1 MLYGKL
7 LRFTYRLERNPVFA
21 SVKRGLLLL
30 TPVLIVGA
38 VALMLRNLP
47 IPGFQEWIM
56 GAAGGAVYSALKF
69 VYDATIGI
77 MSLCLLCGISY
88 SYAATISGSDRT
100 FCLVAVMASL
110 GSFFI
115 LFSVQSNGVFEFAS
129 LGAVS
134 TVNSTCQFASSASK
148 KSGKT
153 DNLSFVD
160 IKVKWFDGSCV
171 A

>member
-56 GAAGGAVYSALKF
+56 GAAGGAVYSALGF
-69 VYDATIGI
+69 VYDL
-77 MSLCLLCGISY
+77 SLIHIYLRTNCG
-88 SYAATISGSDRT
+88 
-100 FCLVAVMASL
+100 
-110 GSFFI
+110 
-115 LFSVQSNGVFEFAS
+115 
-129 LGAVS
+129 
-134 TVNSTCQFASSASK
+134 
-148 KSGKT
+148 
-153 DNLSFVD
+153 
-160 IKVKWFDGSCV
+160 
-171 A
+171 

>member
-56 GAAGGAVYSALKF
+56 GAAGGAVYSALGF

-88 SYAATISGSDRT
+88 S
-100 FCLVAVMASL
+100 
-110 GSFFI
+110 
-115 LFSVQSNGVFEFAS
+115 
-129 LGAVS
+129 
-134 TVNSTCQFASSASK
+134 
-148 KSGKT
+148 
-153 DNLSFVD
+153 
-160 IKVKWFDGSCV
+160 
-171 A
+171 